1 MVIFVVTREGFI
13 ELESVV
19 STGLYPVWVGAG
31 VLSSEETNSLR
42 SRNVDL
48 TDFTYEIDPGNKQDL
63 DYALSTISE
72 HHPGERVWVECQPK
86 I

>member
-1 MVIFVVTREGFI
+1 MVIFVVTKEGFI
-13 ELESVV
+13 ELEPVV

-31 VLSSEETNSLR
+31 VLSSEEANSLR
-42 SRNVDL
+42 SRNVGL
-48 TDFTYEIDPGNKQDL
+48 TEFSYQIDPGNKQEL
-63 DYALSTISE
+63 DCALSTISE